1 MTRRLVEFIGVAAV
15 LAAMIG
21 LLNLAVAP
29 GAAPLALG
37 GVEVA
42 AAGAEAQGQSAPA
55 DSERGPRTAWGE
67 PDLQGIWN
75 DPYQIPLQ
83 RPAQFADV
91 AEFTAEQR
99 AALDQERG
107 ALRRRDERA
116 PIGSERDVR
125 GAYNAV
131 FESIRPTG
139 DRTSLIVDPPNG
151 RVPPHTGEAA
161 ERVRIDR
168 EFRLALLQSTETCRL
183 EEPACA
189 GWAYAPPSPLRE
201 EMPPFY
207 NTGRLNRND
216 GPEDRSLSER
226 CMAAGLPDF
235 SGFRRIVQS
244 PGSVAIFYD
253 VGQGQGWQRNI
264 PVDGSEHL
272 PAEIRQRFGDSRGH
286 WEGETLVVDVTNFS
300 EKRDYRGSRENLHP
314 DRALAAAGR
323 DHARVHRDGRRS
335 DDLDAA
341 VDRAAGAGAA
351 GRAVE
356 PDLLR
361 AAVPRGEL
369 RPAGTARG
377 EPHRGAG
384 VRRRARS
391 RSGHAGHGDRRWHHP
406 GPAGTVAGATPGR
419 PRRQRTV
426 IVTSC
431 SVASRLSLALA
442 LST

>member
-1 MTRRLVEFIGVAAV
+1 MSRRFVEFIGVAAV

-21 LLNLAVAP
+21 LLNLASAP
-29 GAAPLALG
+29 G
-37 GVEVA
+37 VA

-151 RVPPHTGEAA
+151 RVPPRTGEAA

-168 EFRLALLQSTETCRL
+168 EFRLALLQATETCRL
-183 EEPACA
+183 DEPACA

-272 PAEIRQRFGDSRGH
+272 PARIRQRFGDSRGH

-300 EKRDYRGSRENLHP
+300 EKRDYRGSRENLYLIE
-314 DRALAAAGR
+314 RW
-323 DHARVHRDGRRS
+323 RR
-335 DDLDAA
+335 LD
-341 VDRAAGAGAA
+341 
-351 GRAVE
+351 E
-356 PDLLR
+356 TTL
-361 AAVPRGEL
+361 EY
-369 RPAGTARG
+369 
-377 EPHRGAG
+377 
-384 VRRRARS
+384 
-391 RSGHAGHGDRRWHHP
+391 
-406 GPAGTVAGATPGR
+406 
-419 PRRQRTV
+419 
-426 IVTSC
+426 IVTVDDPTTWTRPWTVRQELELQDGQLNRIYYEPRC
-431 SVASRLSLALA
+431 HEGNYGLPGQLVGSRIEEQAFAEGRGPDPATRDTATGGGTIRDPLGR
-442 LST
+442 